1 MLQTSIR
8 NQATPSR
15 ESASTAGIKSHSS
28 DTLKAFDSTVV
39 VEEAWVRELEVPVW
53 EVGVGE
59 LEVLV
64 QAVVVELVVEVLE
77 TETLAEVGQSKAILS
92 PNLC

>member
-1 MLQTSIR
+1 
-8 NQATPSR
+8 
-15 ESASTAGIKSHSS
+15 
-28 DTLKAFDSTVV
+28 
-39 VEEAWVRELEVPVW
+39 
-53 EVGVGE
+53 VGE